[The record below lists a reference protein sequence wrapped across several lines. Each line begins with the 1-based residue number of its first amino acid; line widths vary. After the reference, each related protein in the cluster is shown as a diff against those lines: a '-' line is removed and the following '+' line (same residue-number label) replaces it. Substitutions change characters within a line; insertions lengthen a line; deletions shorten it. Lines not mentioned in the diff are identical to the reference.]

1 MKKLFNAKLLSKHM
15 KANKRI
21 MKEYYFIFLTR
32 YNSFI
37 EDGEL
42 DVKDGCLASSTRN
55 INLHNLIC
63 SLLGEEMLPPF
74 CQ

>member
-1 MKKLFNAKLLSKHM
+1 MPRFLGSTSYDLTP
-15 KANKRI
+15 
-21 MKEYYFIFLTR
+21 YFIFLIR

-42 DVKDGCLASSTRN
+42 EVKDGCLASSAHN
-55 INLHNLIC
+55 INLHDLIC